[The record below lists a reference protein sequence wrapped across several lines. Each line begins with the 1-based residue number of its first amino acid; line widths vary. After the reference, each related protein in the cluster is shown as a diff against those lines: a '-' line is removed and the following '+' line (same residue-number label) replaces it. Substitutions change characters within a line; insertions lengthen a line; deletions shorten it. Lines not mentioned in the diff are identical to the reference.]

1 MSHWQ
6 GKSKGTSAGYRIF
19 VFLIRT
25 TGKKGAYLLLLPVT
39 FYYFLF
45 SRKTSL
51 PILALYR
58 ESLRMSRWQSL
69 KCLFF
74 NYYRLGQCLIDKV
87 ALMSG
92 ADTAY
97 TFDFEGEVHLR
108 EMVKQGRGGI
118 LLSGHLGNWEAAGFL
133 LQRLN
138 TPVNVVMFDG
148 EEEKIKAYMED
159 VTGDKKFKIIYIKP
173 DLSHVYAIAQALTR
187 NELVCMHADRF
198 LPGNKTISISFFG
211 QPAPLPEGPF
221 LLALKLKV
229 PVAYVFAIKETA
241 SHYHFYSTE
250 LKNFDSSNGDTRQT
264 VANDYAALLMDMTRK
279 HPTQWFNYYDFRSP

>member
-1 MSHWQ
+1 M
-6 GKSKGTSAGYRIF
+6 GRC
-19 VFLIRT
+19 
-25 TGKKGAYLLLLPVT
+25 
-39 FYYFLF
+39 
-45 SRKTSL
+45 
-51 PILALYR
+51 
-58 ESLRMSRWQSL
+58 ESLKNL
-69 KCLFF
+69 YL
-74 NYYRLGQCLIDKV
+74 NYYRLGQCMIDKV

-97 TFDFEGEVHLR
+97 TFDFEGEDHLR

-148 EEEKIKAYMED
+148 EEEKIKAYLED
-159 VTGDKKFKIIYIKP
+159 VTGDKKFKIIYIRP
-173 DLSHVYAIAQALTR
+173 DLSHIYAISQALAQ

-198 LPGNKTISISFFG
+198 LPGNKTVSVSFFS

-250 LKNFDSSNGDTRQT
+250 LKNFDTSKGDTILS
-264 VANDYAALLMDMTRK
+264 VANDYATLLTNMTRQ
-279 HPTQWFNYYDFRSP
+279 HPTQWFNYYDFRKA